1 MVMLSNEIGASKSI
15 CMAVVT
21 LSGPIAEY
29 QAVLLLLSLMLLGE
43 FADPGKQVRQGADEK
58 KSKGQY
64 SFPSP
69 QVEETLIGLPVAR
82 LPIGGKQPESP
93 VH

>member
-1 MVMLSNEIGASKSI
+1 MVMLSNKIGASKSI
-15 CMAVVT
+15 CMVVVT

-43 FADPGKQVRQGADEK
+43 FVDPGKQVEQGPDEK
-58 KSKGQY
+58 KVQY
-64 SFPSP
+64 SLPSP
-69 QVEETLIGLPVAR
+69 QVEETLIDLPVAR
-82 LPIGGKQPESP
+82 LPIGGKQPELP